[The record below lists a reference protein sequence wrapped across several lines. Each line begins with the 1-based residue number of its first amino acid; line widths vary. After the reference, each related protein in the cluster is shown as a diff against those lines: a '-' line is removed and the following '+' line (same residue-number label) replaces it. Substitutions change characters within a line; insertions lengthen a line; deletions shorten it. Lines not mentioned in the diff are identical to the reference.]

1 MRSQIQSHS
10 VTCHSNP
17 VTLTD
22 FSIIHQFL
30 VSLVCQNEATIYLD
44 NSEPRNGFQRSV
56 VPSSRVRVRALT
68 RNHYFKERF
77 EVDSRC
83 EKCLVFH

>member
-10 VTCHSNP
+10 VPCHSNP

-44 NSEPRNGFQRSV
+44 NSDPQNSFQRSA
-56 VPSSRVRVRALT
+56 VPSSQVSVRALT

-77 EVDSRC
+77 EVDSER

>member
-10 VTCHSNP
+10 VPCHSNP

-44 NSEPRNGFQRSV
+44 NSD
-56 VPSSRVRVRALT
+56 VRALT

-77 EVDSRC
+77 EVDSER